1 MRGQARIAPARAAA
15 RRRSGVDRRGLGRLR
30 CRACKRTC
38 SASAGSALAGL
49 RRPEAF
55 REVVRDMICADRP
68 ASCRRLAER
77 HRLDKTTV
85 WRWRMHSLAVLE
97 QATGAL
103 GGVVEADQTTRRE
116 SRKGSREWVRYARE
130 PQTQSLSEKFRPCPH
145 CVLIAAQVHG
155 T

>member
-1 MRGQARIAPARAAA
+1 
-15 RRRSGVDRRGLGRLR
+15 
-30 CRACKRTC
+30 
-38 SASAGSALAGL
+38 LAGL

-55 REVVRDMICADRP
+55 REVVRDMIDADRP

-85 WRWRMHSLAVLE
+85 WRWRMHILAVLE

-116 SRKGSREWVRYARE
+116 SRKGSREWVRHAHE
-130 PQTQSLSEKFRPCPH
+130 PQTCPKPPRPTWRARPRATGAATACP
-145 CVLIAAQVHG
+145 CRSAPAGGGWRWSSAPGADAHG
-155 T
+155 G